1 MLQGESAGV
10 GQPALHH
17 YCRTRLDKND
27 LIAGRAPADN
37 MNMGSDQDLL
47 IEKNDFLDAL
57 ASLDVTLVCLYVCLC
72 HI

>member
-10 GQPALHH
+10 GQHH

-27 LIAGRAPADN
+27 LIAGRTPADN

-47 IEKNDFLDAL
+47 IEKNDFFI
-57 ASLDVTLVCLYVCLC
+57 LDV
-72 HI
+72 